1 MEFKNHKIVQK
12 IRNIAPRLR
21 WLMYSHI
28 KDIKIGARY
37 IDFLIPDTN
46 KNVCDD
52 SDKLEAMV
60 RHTLTKEFGEKI
72 KDNKSYELLVD
83 ATVHNLKKKQ
93 LALGGDADYDILDEG
108 NTEE

>member
-12 IRNIAPRLR
+12 IRNVAPRLK
-21 WLMYSHI
+21 WLMYSRI

-46 KNVCDD
+46 KGVCDD
-52 SDKLEAMV
+52 AEKLEAIV

-83 ATVHNLKKKQ
+83 ATVHSLKKKQ
-93 LALGGDADYDILDEG
+93 LAQGDEG
-108 NTEE
+108 FDGDIEE